1 MKKKFSTL
9 IISLSLTSASLFAQQ
24 PTTPSVTVDPASVRD
39 TSIIYP
45 TSFETDEQKMLENW
59 YIKSYTDMDQNAK
72 RFSSGRVSDEEYIKR
87 LRALPN
93 VIEMPYNSIIKSY
106 IEMYIRKHKLV
117 ESMLAM
123 CGYYMPIFE
132 EALEKEGLPIEL
144 KFLPVI
150 ESALNPKAYS
160 RVGAAG
166 LWQFMPRT
174 AKGIGLEVNS
184 LVDERLDPYRSST
197 KAAKY
202 LKELYSTYHDWNLA
216 IASYNCGPGNVN
228 KAIRRA
234 GGATDFWAIYPFLP
248 AETRGYV
255 PAFIA
260 ANYIMTYYTLHDIK
274 PALTKRPLIV
284 DTVKVNKRVHLQQIS
299 DVLDI
304 PLDEI
309 KALNPQYRKNVIPG
323 HIHPYNLA
331 LPSQQIY
338 CYIMSEDSIVAHNFE
353 KYAVRDKVEPSDYS
367 SASSANGELRV
378 KYHKV
383 RRGENLGIIARRYGV
398 SVSGLKKM
406 NHLKSSRIRVGQQLK
421 IRTYVPVSTK
431 SSSKKSETNSR
442 SYSDEVRNSRD
453 IQDGPNYHVVRK
465 GESLGKIAQKYHTTI
480 SNIQQLNNLKGTNI
494 RAGQKLKITGTVSSS
509 GGASNGYIKH
519 KVRSGESL
527 SSIADKYTN
536 VRVLDIKRANNLRS
550 DNIRAGQILKIPR
563 K

>member
-1 MKKKFSTL
+1 MKKKYSTL
-9 IISLSLTSASLFAQQ
+9 IISISLTTAALFAQQ
-24 PTTPSVTVDPASVRD
+24 PATPAPVNPASVRD
-39 TSIIYP
+39 TAIMYP

-59 YIKSYTDMDQNAK
+59 YIKNYTDINAK
-72 RFSSGRVSDEEYIKR
+72 TGKFKPGKASDEEYIRR

-117 ESMLAM
+117 ETMLGM

-132 EALEKEGLPIEL
+132 EALEREGLPLEL
-144 KFLPVI
+144 KYLPVI

-184 LVDERLDPYRSST
+184 LVDERLDPYRSSLM
-197 KAAKY
+197 AAKY
-202 LKELYSTYHDWNLA
+202 LKELYSTYQDWNLA

-260 ANYIMTYYTLHDIK
+260 ANYIMTYYQLHDIN

-284 DTVKVNKRVHLQQIS
+284 DTVKVSKRVHLQQIS

-304 PLDEI
+304 PLEEI
-309 KALNPQYRKNVIPG
+309 QSLNPQYRKNVIPG
-323 HIHPYNLA
+323 HIRPYNLA

-338 CYIMSEDSIVAHNFE
+338 CYIMSEDSIVAHNFD
-353 KYAVRDKVEPSDYS
+353 KYAVRDRVEPTDYS
-367 SASSANGELRV
+367 SASGSNELEV

-383 RRGENLGIIARRYGV
+383 RRGENLGNIARRYGV
-398 SVSGLKKM
+398 SVNKLKKM
-406 NHLKSSRIRVGQQLK
+406 NHLKSSRIRVGQRLK
-421 IRTYVPVSTK
+421 IRTYVPVSNK
-431 SSSKKSETNSR
+431 SDKVSKNTSNSQFKSEQVSENR
-442 SYSDEVRNSRD
+442 Q
-453 IQDGPNYHVVRK
+453 IQDGPVYHVVKR
-465 GESLGKIAQKYHTTI
+465 GESLGKIAHRYHTTI
-480 SNIQQLNNLKGTNI
+480 SKIQQLNNLKGSNI
-494 RAGQKLKITGTVSSS
+494 QAGQKLKITGSVAPS
-509 GGASNGYIKH
+509 GGSSNGYIKH
-519 KVRSGESL
+519 KVKSGESL
-527 SSIADKYTN
+527 GSIAGKYKG
-536 VRVLDIKRANNLRS
+536 VKVSDIKRANNMKN
-550 DNIRAGQILKIPR
+550 DNIRAGQVLKIPI